1 MPAHREL
8 INAPGAPE
16 AIGPY
21 VHAVRSGDLLFCSG
35 QIPLDPKSGELV
47 GATAADQAGR
57 CLENLAAVCD
67 AAGAT
72 LGDAVRLTVYLTDM
86 AAFASVNAVYES
98 FFESDPP
105 ARVAIAWRACREG
118 RSSRSTPW
126 WRSLT
131 DAAGTAPLT
140 RERFPPGRSPAPG
153 WCARRR
159 C

>member
-105 ARVAIAWRACREG
+105 ARVAIAVAGLPRGALVEI
-118 RSSRSTPW
+118 
-126 WRSLT
+126 
-131 DAAGTAPLT
+131 DAVVAIPD
-140 RERFPPGRSPAPG
+140 
-153 WCARRR
+153 
-159 C
+159 